1 LSKIGVVIPWRE
13 EESRLK
19 PLQYV
24 LDWYAINLPHAEIFF
39 ADKPGEWQH
48 SGTRNLGVKKAQEAL
63 CDIII
68 CNDADTTPEIASLN
82 TAIESAKSDLF
93 IHNPYTMCHYLDKDS
108 TQAVLD
114 GGPLGQSMVGVT
126 MLSWVCG
133 GVFVFQPEAWWRL
146 GGMDEKIT
154 TGPEDLAL
162 QRAHEVING
171 TKIVKHAG
179 NIYCFWHERI
189 EKETKQD
196 WEREA
201 YNQSLYSEYL
211 KTYNPTLMIELVH
224 SAKRS

>member
-13 EESRLK
+13 EESRVR

-24 LDWYAINLPHAEIFF
+24 LDWYAANFPHAEIFF

-48 SGTRNLGVKKAQEAL
+48 SGTRNLGVRKAQEAL

-82 TAIESAKSDLF
+82 KAIESAKNDLL
-93 IHNPYTMCHYLDKDS
+93 IHNPYTMCHYLDKDA

-114 GGPLGQSMVGVT
+114 GGPLGQSMIGVT
-126 MLSWVCG
+126 MLNWVCG

-154 TGPEDLAL
+154 TGPEDLAF

-201 YNQSLYSEYL
+201 YNQNLYAQYL
-211 KTYNPTLMIELVH
+211 TTNTPHEIIELVN
-224 SAKRS
+224 SRP

>member
-1 LSKIGVVIPWRE
+1 MSKIGVVIPWRE

-24 LDWYAINLPHAEIFF
+24 LNWYSANLPNAEVFF

-48 SGTRNLGVKKAQEAL
+48 SGSRNIGVRKAQEAH

-68 CNDADTTPEIASLN
+68 CNDADTVPEIASLER
-82 TAIESAKSDLF
+82 AIEAAKSDLF
-93 IHNPYTMCHYLDKDS
+93 IHNPYTMCHYLNKDA

-114 GGPLGQSMVGVT
+114 GGSLNQSGVT
-126 MLSWVCG
+126 VLNWVCG
-133 GVFVFQPEAWWRL
+133 GIFVFQLDAWWRL

-162 QRAHEVING
+162 QRVHEVVNG
-171 TKIVKHAG
+171 TKIIKHSG

-189 EKETKQD
+189 EKETKED
-196 WEREA
+196 WDREA
-201 YNQSLYSEYL
+201 YNQNLYSIYL
-211 KTYNPTLMIELVH
+211 KTNDPNKIIELVK
-224 SAKRS
+224 SRP

>member
-1 LSKIGVVIPWRE
+1 MSKIGVVIPWRE

-24 LDWYAINLPHAEIFF
+24 LNWYSANLPNAEVFF

-48 SGTRNLGVKKAQEAL
+48 SGSRNIGVRKAQEAH

-68 CNDADTTPEIASLN
+68 CNDADTVPEIASLER
-82 TAIESAKSDLF
+82 AIEAAKSDLF
-93 IHNPYTMCHYLDKDS
+93 IHNPYTMCHYLNKDA

-114 GGPLGQSMVGVT
+114 GGSLNQSGVT
-126 MLSWVCG
+126 VLNWVCG
-133 GVFVFQPEAWWRL
+133 GIFVFQLDAWWRL

-162 QRAHEVING
+162 QRVHEVVNG
-171 TKIVKHAG
+171 TKINKHRG

-189 EKETKQD
+189 EKENK
-196 WEREA
+196 
-201 YNQSLYSEYL
+201 
-211 KTYNPTLMIELVH
+211 
-224 SAKRS
+224 